1 MLLWCTEIKTRIFFN
16 FQTLMT
22 NDLSP
27 FSNLTTRLKSLQMHA
42 MALAMTIMRVKTST
56 IRNTVKHWVGY
67 QWTAM
72 KAVAKK
78 KSHVI
83 SRRIKNV
90 SRANWKN
97 VKHPKAQTTNKKAC
111 QKVKRPRRRME
122 TTFKKF

>member
-1 MLLWCTEIKTRIFFN
+1 MYGNKNTDFFQFSN
-16 FQTLMT
+16 T
-22 NDLSP
+22 NDKWSVAFFQSNDKTEELANARNGFGHDNNEGKNIDDQKHCKTLSGLSMD
-27 FSNLTTRLKSLQMHA
+27 SNESSR
-42 MALAMTIMRVKTST
+42 
-56 IRNTVKHWVGY
+56 
-67 QWTAM
+67 
-72 KAVAKK
+72 KK

-111 QKVKRPRRRME
+111 QKVKRPRRQME

>member
-1 MLLWCTEIKTRIFFN
+1 MYGNKNTDFFQFSN
-16 FQTLMT
+16 T
-22 NDLSP
+22 NDKWSVAFFQSNDKTEELANARNGFGHDNNEGKNIDDQKHCKTLSGLSMD
-27 FSNLTTRLKSLQMHA
+27 SNESSR
-42 MALAMTIMRVKTST
+42 
-56 IRNTVKHWVGY
+56 
-67 QWTAM
+67 
-72 KAVAKK
+72 KK

-97 VKHPKAQTTNKKAC
+97 VKHLKAQTTNKKAC